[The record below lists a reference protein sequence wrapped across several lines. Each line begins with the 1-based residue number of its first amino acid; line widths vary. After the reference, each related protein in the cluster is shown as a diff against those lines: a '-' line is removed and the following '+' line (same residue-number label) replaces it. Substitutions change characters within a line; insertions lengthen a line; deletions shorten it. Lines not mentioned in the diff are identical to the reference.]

1 MGIQDRDYWH
11 ERQREQEGLPPR
23 RPNFSKTS
31 GGNDAQPGRSNRRFR
46 VIDEVRFKAQ
56 PLEISQPERVSGG
69 YAVAWGLIAVLAVVL
84 AYLGYKVAGIFF

>member
-23 RPNFSKTS
+23 RPNFSKQS
-31 GGNDAQPGRSNRRFR
+31 ANAAQPGQSNRRFR

-56 PLEISQPERVSGG
+56 PLEQSQPVRVSGG
-69 YAVAWGLIAVLAVVL
+69 YAVAWGMIAVLVLVL
-84 AYLGYKVAGIFF
+84 AYLGYKVVKVFA

>member
-23 RPNFSKTS
+23 RPNFSKQS
-31 GGNDAQPGRSNRRFR
+31 ANAAQPGQSNRRFR

-56 PLEISQPERVSGG
+56 PLEHSQPVRVSGG
-69 YAVAWGLIAVLAVVL
+69 YAVALGLIAVLAVVL
-84 AYLGYKVAGIFF
+84 AYLGYKVVKVFA